1 MSASDRLLGASGPNR
16 SALGRV
22 LRLIPFDEP
31 VQLAITVVVVLLA
44 LWLVLYP
51 LGWLIWAMFHKG
63 APGASGDWTT
73 ENLKVLLDAEYWQLV
88 GRSLI
93 VGVGTTLLATFI
105 GVPLAWVTVKT
116 DMPGKRFVEIIA
128 ILPFFTSTFIGA
140 LAWIFLGNPTNGL
153 LKLWLG
159 IPINVYSMG
168 GIIWVT
174 GLYMAPYI
182 YLFASAALRNMDTS
196 YEEASFMAGA
206 GLFRTLTRVT
216 FPLIFPALMSGM
228 SLVSGDLP
236 RYLWRRRHS
245 RISGPHLSPC
255 HERFCKCIPSASGIW
270 KSSCRRINSDY
281 HRGIAPLFAEPL
293 SKQAL
298 LYRRQRTGFS
308 CETLLI
314 RTLDARGCSGVLS
327 LSTHC
332 SASAIARAH
341 QGELPGLSD
350 PLFSGVHAGQLG
362 SLLRQRRSGESAP
375 PFVLL
380 VDLWCDAD
388 GDFYGRG
395 RVHRS
400 SHASSG
406 T

>member
-228 SLVSGDLP
+228 SLVLVISLDIFGVAAILGFP
-236 RYLWRRRHS
+236 ARISVLATSVFVNASLVPPAFGKAAVEGLTLIIIAALLLFLQNRYLSKRS
-245 RISGPHLSPC
+245 YTVVSGRGFRVKLYSLGHWTPVVVAGCCLYLLIAVLLPLLVLI
-255 HERFCKCIPSASGIW
+255 KASFQVYPTPYFRAFTLANWGAFFGNDEVV
-270 KSSCRRINSDY
+270 K
-281 HRGIAPLFAEPL
+281 
-293 SKQAL
+293 AL
-298 LYRRQRTGFS
+298 LRGHSDAERRPATCSRT
-308 CETLLI
+308 
-314 RTLDARGCSGVLS
+314 
-327 LSTHC
+327 
-332 SASAIARAH
+332 
-341 QGELPGLSD
+341 
-350 PLFSGVHAGQLG
+350 
-362 SLLRQRRSGESAP
+362 
-375 PFVLL
+375 
-380 VDLWCDAD
+380 
-388 GDFYGRG
+388 
-395 RVHRS
+395 
-400 SHASSG
+400 
-406 T
+406 

>member
-1 MSASDRLLGASGPNR
+1 MSASDRLW
-16 SALGRV
+16 V
-22 LRLIPFDEP
+22 LPVLTAVRWGGFSVDPFDEP

-51 LGWLIWAMFHKG
+51 LGWLILAMFHKG

-159 IPINVYSMG
+159 IPINVYSLG

-216 FPLIFPALMSGM
+216 FPLILPALMSGR
-228 SLVSGDLP
+228 SLVLVISLDIFGVAAILGFP
-236 RYLWRRRHS
+236 A
-245 RISGPHLSPC
+245 RISVLATSV
-255 HERFCKCIPSASGIW
+255 FVNASLVPPAFG
-270 KSSCRRINSDY
+270 KAAVEGLTHY
-281 HRGIAPLFAEPL
+281 HRGIAPLLQNRYL
-293 SKQAL
+293 SKRS
-298 LYRRQRTGFS
+298 YTVVSGRGF
-308 CETLLI
+308 
-314 RTLDARGCSGVLS
+314 RVN
-327 LSTHC
+327 STH
-332 SASAIARAH
+332 
-341 QGELPGLSD
+341 
-350 PLFSGVHAGQLG
+350 
-362 SLLRQRRSGESAP
+362 
-375 PFVLL
+375 
-380 VDLWCDAD
+380 
-388 GDFYGRG
+388 
-395 RVHRS
+395 
-400 SHASSG
+400 
-406 T
+406 